1 MRTLRILYVITELFP
16 GGAEKKLFDLITG
29 MRERHDIRVTC
40 LYGAGRIA
48 EDLQELGVDVA
59 CIEFDTPFRFY
70 RLKRLFSLI
79 RSFQPDIV
87 HTILFHANIAGRIAA
102 KAAGVPVIIS
112 SIEVTER
119 ERAYHLFFDRWTN
132 FLIDKEI
139 CVAKAVKR
147 FTVENA
153 GIPEHKLVVIPNC
166 VEAGD
171 YEVKPL
177 PNGPPQ
183 VTFAGRLHRQKGLD
197 ILLQA
202 ARLVLKEEP
211 ETVFNIAGE
220 GPEKKNL
227 EELAVKEG
235 VGENVRFLGF
245 VEDVGK
251 LLGDSRML
259 VLSSRWEGLP
269 IIILEAMACG
279 RPIAAPDVSGCAEAV
294 EDGKTGLLTAPG
306 NPEAL
311 SRAILEIL
319 RDPERAAAMGKEGR
333 ASVEKNFSVSKM
345 VNTTEELYRTCV
357 ESIHT

>member
-1 MRTLRILYVITELFP
+1 MVSPKVVAAAHYGVRPFP
-16 GGAEKKLFDLITG
+16 
-29 MRERHDIRVTC
+29 
-40 LYGAGRIA
+40 
-48 EDLQELGVDVA
+48 
-59 CIEFDTPFRFY
+59 
-70 RLKRLFSLI
+70 S
-79 RSFQPDIV
+79 
-87 HTILFHANIAGRIAA
+87 
-102 KAAGVPVIIS
+102 
-112 SIEVTER
+112 
-119 ERAYHLFFDRWTN
+119 
-132 FLIDKEI
+132 
-139 CVAKAVKR
+139 
-147 FTVENA
+147 
-153 GIPEHKLVVIPNC
+153 
-166 VEAGD
+166 
-171 YEVKPL
+171 
-177 PNGPPQ
+177 GPPQ
-183 VTFAGRLHRQKGLD
+183 VTFEGRRQRQKGLD

-220 GPEKKNL
+220 GPEKENL
-227 EELAVKEG
+227 KELAVKEG

-294 EDGKTGLLTAPG
+294 EDGRTGLLTAPG

-345 VNTTEELYRTCV
+345 VNTTEELYRPWV
-357 ESIHT
+357 ESIHP